1 MMSTLEAVIA
11 TTIITLLVVF
21 CIYFLG
27 DRSRQR

>member
-1 MMSTLEAVIA
+1 VIA

-21 CIYFLG
+21 CIYFLD